1 MSFKIPEPIERNYE
15 DGSSAVIVDIRGSSE
30 IVRKKSYSELSANYN
45 KALKEHTGFMMQLF
59 KCVFDSIETFS
70 LGNDFSFN
78 DTGDGCL
85 CVFWNT
91 NHPLTCMKVASV
103 IHKHL
108 SMDEYVKKNN
118 IRFGIGLH
126 TGGCLI
132 YRTSVP
138 IKRDFVFGIVA
149 NTAARVEKFT
159 KNLRDSRKNQQD
171 DPRLVF
177 TGNFK
182 KYLEPLLK
190 DEDKK
195 EIVPISKYRLYLNDG
210 KNVGHLLYTMPP
222 RHIERYTNQQVV
234 AAPKH
239 AKTSHTKTHF

>member
-1 MSFKIPEPIERNYE
+1 MSFDIPNPIERNYE
-15 DGSSAVIVDIRGSSE
+15 NGSSALIVDIRGSSE
-30 IVRKKSYSELSANYN
+30 LVRRKSYSDSIELYN

-59 KCVFDSIETFS
+59 KCIFDYIELLS
-70 LGNDFSFN
+70 LGDQFSFN

-91 NHPLTCMKVASV
+91 NHPLNCMKVASV
-103 IHKHL
+103 IHKYL
-108 SMDEYVKKNN
+108 SMNEYVKKNN

-138 IKRDFVFGIVA
+138 IKKDFVFGIVA

-159 KNLRDSRKNQQD
+159 KNLKDARKNQQD

-182 KYLEPLLK
+182 KYLEPFLK
-190 DEDKK
+190 DEEKK
-195 EIVPISKYRLYLNDG
+195 QIVLISNYRLYLNDG
-210 KNVGHLLYTMPP
+210 KDVGHHLYTMSQ
-222 RHIERYTNQQVV
+222 HDIEHFVNQ
-234 AAPKH
+234 
-239 AKTSHTKTHF
+239 